1 MLQQTLEYVRTKIS
15 QLPDFYATRVTT
27 HFEDRL
33 SQQMNYSMGTIM
45 MGGSLSSIQTQAVGV
60 ATTTEFQKLHS
71 TGEYPATVTYRDGH
85 EVIDEN
91 TGKRKEAVRQAPG
104 LTTSGEF
111 GPILGAV
118 IDDLLHSG
126 LRWQRWERGP
136 SGPAA
141 VFSYAVA
148 AGDSHFAVGIT
159 NGNKVETTHPAYH
172 GEVEIDPE
180 TGAILSLI
188 EVADMAP
195 PHQAMRAAMA
205 VDYAPVTI
213 GNGSFICP
221 VRAVA
226 FSEIPVPTV
235 GGTNEDSAPVQINL
249 NDVAFT
255 QYHRF
260 GTETRLISNAGGNGG
275 NDPAEGSQTQAAEVR
290 GGAISPGTPAATSA
304 PDAAAGTADPFSA
317 GTAAVV
323 TAQPA
328 VTPIVN
334 STAAQIAQAA
344 AAPAENSSSTKEA
357 EPAAASAASPASTG
371 NTKDAL
377 ARGTVLHVESKLV
390 LVDVVVTDHDR
401 PIRSLSRDRFHI
413 LEDGHEQPIAS
424 FEEHEPSA
432 RITVA
437 EPPALPSNTYSN
449 VPAYPETSAVNV
461 LLLDALNTPMGDQE
475 RVRRAMIEYLGTIRP
490 GTPLAIFTLSS
501 RLRMAAGFTT
511 DVAQLANVLQ
521 RQKAKPHAP
530 AGAGLSGGS
539 SLSTSLTQEASQIN
553 ATSGDPGTAWLA
565 SQIMDFAADNKTHEN
580 DERAMITLNAL
591 SQLSQYLAAIPGR
604 KNLIWFSGS
613 FPAGLTPGALNN
625 APLKDVSDYSAEMR
639 RTDALLTAARVSVY
653 PVDARGVMT
662 APTADATYIPPP
674 AGMGSA
680 SPRFGVQSDNN
691 SFSVQTLQDQ
701 GTMDTIA
708 TETGGHAYSTGNDLG
723 EALKKIIATDSSYYA
738 LSYVPPEEK
747 KDTKGSGF
755 HRIEVKVNGA
765 RYQLA
770 YRRGY
775 YADDTRTLDDTARG
789 AASLITEAMEL
800 GAPPS
805 TQILF
810 RAGVLQA
817 NDPQFMGAVLD
828 DKTAGEKA
836 TGFPGGIHRYV
847 VDLSVQTQSLTFA
860 EGAGGARSTQLQCGL
875 AAYNGQGEAMNSL
888 FRTFDVH
895 LTSEEYERLRATKEG
910 IPVRLALD
918 LPAGEVA
925 LRIVVYAPG
934 TAKTGSLEI
943 PVQTTSEL
951 LQGKH

>member
-1 MLQQTLEYVRTKIS
+1 M
-15 QLPDFYATRVTT
+15 
-27 HFEDRL
+27 
-33 SQQMNYSMGTIM
+33 
-45 MGGSLSSIQTQAVGV
+45 
-60 ATTTEFQKLHS
+60 
-71 TGEYPATVTYRDGH
+71 
-85 EVIDEN
+85 
-91 TGKRKEAVRQAPG
+91 RKAPG
-104 LTTSGEF
+104 LTSSGEF

-126 LRWQRWERGP
+126 LRWQRWERG
-136 SGPAA
+136 SSAPAA

-148 AGDSHFAVGIT
+148 AGESHFAVGIT
-159 NGNKVETTHPAYH
+159 NGNKVETIHPAYH

-195 PHQAMRAAMA
+195 PHETTRAAIA
-205 VDYAPVTI
+205 VYYAPVTI

-226 FSEIPVPTV
+226 FSEIQVPTV
-235 GGTNEDSAPVQINL
+235 ARTNVDSAPVQINL

-260 GTETRLISNAGGNGG
+260 GTETRMVWNAGGNE
-275 NDPAEGSQTQAAEVR
+275 PAEGSQTQTAEVR
-290 GGAISPGTPAATSA
+290 GSAISPGAPAATTA
-304 PDAAAGTADPFSA
+304 PAASA

-323 TAQPA
+323 MAQPA
-328 VTPIVN
+328 VTHLVN
-334 STAAQIAQAA
+334 STAAQITQAV

-357 EPAAASAASPASTG
+357 EPAAASAAPPESVG
-371 NTKDAL
+371 KTKDGL
-377 ARGTVLHVESKLV
+377 AGGTVLHVESRLV

-401 PIRSLSRDRFHI
+401 PMRGLSRDRFHI
-413 LEDGHEQPIAS
+413 LENGHEQPIAS
-424 FEEHEPSA
+424 FVEHEPSA
-432 RITVA
+432 RITVS

-511 DVAQLANVLQ
+511 DVAQLVNVLQ
-521 RQKAKPHAP
+521 RQKARPHAT
-530 AGAGLSGGS
+530 AGAGLSGDS

-553 ATSGDPGTAWLA
+553 ATATRSGDPLTAWLVN
-565 SQIMDFAADNKTHEN
+565 QVMNFAADNKTHEN
-580 DERAMITLNAL
+580 DERVMITLNAL
-591 SQLSQYLAAIPGR
+591 SQLSKYLAAIPGR

-613 FPAGLTPGALNN
+613 FPAGLTPGALNS
-625 APLKDVSDYSAEMR
+625 AALKDVSDYSFEVR
-639 RTDALLTAARVSVY
+639 RTNALLTAARVSVY
-653 PVDARGVMT
+653 PVDARGVTT
-662 APTADATYIPPP
+662 APAADATYIPPP
-674 AGMGSA
+674 AGMGS
-680 SPRFGVQSDNN
+680 SSTRLGVQSDNN
-691 SFSVQTLQDQ
+691 SFTVQTLQDQ

-708 TETGGHAYSTGNDLG
+708 TETGGHAYSAGNDLS
-723 EALKKIIATDSSYYA
+723 EALKKITATDSSYYA

-747 KDTKGSGF
+747 KDKNGGGF
-755 HRIEVKVNGA
+755 HRIEVKVDGA

-775 YADDTRTLDDTARG
+775 YADDTHPLGDNASG
-789 AASLITEAMEL
+789 AASLKTEAMEL

-810 RAGVLQA
+810 QARVLRAGDA
-817 NDPQFMGAVLD
+817 QFMGAALD

-847 VDLSVQTQSLTFA
+847 VDLSVQPQSLTFA

-875 AAYNGQGEAMNSL
+875 AAYNGQGEAVNSL
-888 FRTFDVH
+888 FRTFDIN
-895 LTSEEYERLRATKEG
+895 LRSEEYERLRATDKG

-918 LPAGEVA
+918 LPAGEVT
-925 LRIVVYAPG
+925 LRIVVYASG
-934 TAKTGSLEI
+934 TVKTGSLEI
-943 PVQTTSEL
+943 PVQTTGGL
-951 LQGKH
+951 PQGKH